1 MATSSSS
8 EIMKQKLNHFRSI
21 WVSDVHLGTRGC
33 QAELLN
39 NFLKL
44 HSCDTLYLVGDI
56 IDGWRMKK
64 KFFWKESHSLVIRQ
78 VINKQRHGSKI
89 IYIAG
94 NHDEFLRPWLEHI
107 AIEGIELVDH
117 YDHIG
122 VDGKKYLVTHG
133 DLFDGVTNLAPW
145 LAVLGDSAYD
155 FLIWLNRHF
164 NRARN
169 LFGLRYWSLSA
180 YLKKNVKKAL
190 EFVFDFEDNLA
201 SYCESKGYDGVIC
214 GHIHFGE
221 IKRIGNI
228 IYMNDSDFVE
238 SCGCIVELPSGDF
251 IFQVI
256 HPDNSIHPMKAL
268 DIRTGQIFEGDALAL
283 WLSQQ

>member
-1 MATSSSS
+1 
-8 EIMKQKLNHFRSI
+8 MKTKLNHYRSI
-21 WVSDVHLGTRGC
+21 FVSDVHLGTRGC

-44 HSCDTLYLVGDI
+44 HSCDNLYLVGDI

-94 NHDEFLRPWLEHI
+94 NHDEFLRPWISHF
-107 AIEGIELVDH
+107 AVEGIEVVDN
-117 YDHIG
+117 YDHVG
-122 VDGKKYLVTHG
+122 ADGKKYLVTHG

-180 YLKKNVKKAL
+180 YLKKNVKNAL
-190 EFVFDFEDNLA
+190 DFIFEFEHNLA
-201 SYCESKGYDGVIC
+201 TYCKSKGYDGVIC
-214 GHIHFGE
+214 GHIHTPE
-221 IKRIGNI
+221 IKQVDGVV
-228 IYMNDSDFVE
+228 YMNDGDWQE
-238 SCGCIVELPSGDF
+238 SCSALVET
-251 IFQVI
+251 
-256 HPDNSIHPMKAL
+256 L
-268 DIRTGQIFEGDALAL
+268 DGEFKLIYWHDIQESTDD
-283 WLSQQ
+283 SQ